1 MADLKTV
8 QVALRVRP
16 ISQAE
21 LARGND
27 SVVKVVGRQEV
38 IVGDGKL
45 SSERFTFNYTFNPNT
60 TQLELYEQAVVDLLE
75 KLFEGYN
82 VTILAYGQTCSGK
95 TYTMGTEF
103 KGELGDEVGVI
114 PRAVTDIFRV
124 IEAAA
129 NEGSAS
135 ATTKVSCSFIEL
147 YQETVYDLLSANRQ
161 SLEIREGTGGIVLQG
176 LTKVPVD
183 SVQATLDCLRR
194 GATVRCVGS
203 TAMNEVSSRSH
214 AIFTI
219 NITKVSPDD
228 PQSVVRSK
236 FHLVDLAGSERSKK
250 TQATGDRFKEG
261 VQINRGLLAL
271 GNVISALGSL
281 ATNGSTGSVHVPY
294 RDSKLTRLLQDSLG
308 GNSFTLMI
316 ACISPVDYNREE
328 TLSTLRYADRAC
340 KIKNKPIVNVDP
352 QRAHIIQL
360 EATIAELRQTIA
372 KLRGLEGGEVEKNGL
387 SPEIAGKAA
396 SSNGILNDAR
406 LLQLEEK
413 NRNLLDR
420 MQTMLQH
427 LATNEMRALTAEKA
441 LEDIEAKL
449 DLEQAAEEDGE
460 GGGQDE
466 SGSVDQTPRPR
477 TMDYMKSVVGETLVS
492 YRQERNRLEL
502 PAANARES
510 IEGDADADAQ
520 VSQSE
525 SMLQASDSHT
535 QQQLRLHNE
544 LNELNSMLAV
554 KEQLVRRFLG
564 QGDAESS
571 VVATRPCQLRAQLEE
586 HESTIR
592 ALEAQLAVQ
601 NEQLGSTKAS
611 DKTSKLAEERRRK
624 VRQLETELAALRQR
638 TAVMQN
644 QLKQKEKDCQRV
656 PGLTAEI
663 KAMKAARVQ
672 LLKTMRA
679 EQEKFRQWQ
688 QTQQKQICQLEAKD
702 RKRQQAIQKMESMH
716 ALQKQVMLRRMDVEK
731 KALQRKMDETAAV
744 NRRLKAALE
753 RRKPAAGA
761 GSGSGADRSNL
772 RGAEA
777 LQWIDQ
783 ELELLHSAV
792 EATEMIKLLEQQR
805 DEESE
810 QLAIMKAEAAEEPR
824 AQNGTTGQSVGDL
837 QRERIANF
845 EASLRVRNE
854 TIAELEQKL
863 QAVNMDEQLAT
874 LSSTLA
880 SLPETRD
887 VMRRLLDVLVQ
898 KDVAFI
904 RERFTKAE
912 AQCKQQP
919 VASRRTLTLIKHM
932 DPEEQYRQLLQ
943 RYKLQQQCHSDRT
956 DDMRGGEDE
965 LIALTENVL
974 SDSSTLRDELN
985 LFKASYKLLQAQLD
999 ELRANGARGQPVF
1012 KKPKLSKVV
1021 EYTQDDD
1028 LEEDEEEYFL
1038 MEESEEDLERD
1049 PTFRATPLAKRKKP
1063 EPIVPPTND
1072 SSSSSATGTSAQQL
1086 NITFAHCNCA
1096 GTCSTKRC
1104 GCRKNNIAC
1113 SSTCKCP
1120 ENCVNQ
1126 DNQENQSV
1134 TQDEERKPKESE
1146 PEGDAQAPKRP
1157 VDQHLDILEYVR
1169 QNKNE
1174 NHLSTCEP
1182 PTAYIMRTVKI

>member
-21 LARGND
+21 LTRGND
-27 SVVKVVGRQEV
+27 SVVKVIGRNEV
-38 IVGDGKL
+38 IIGDGKL
-45 SSERFTFNYTFNPNT
+45 SSERFTFNHTFNPNA

-82 VTILAYGQTCSGK
+82 VTILAYGQTSSGK

-103 KGELGDEVGVI
+103 KGELSDDVGVI
-114 PRAVTDIFRV
+114 PRAVKDIFRV
-124 IEAAA
+124 IETSAS
-129 NEGSAS
+129 EGSV
-135 ATTKVSCSFIEL
+135 TTRVSCSFIEL
-147 YQETVYDLLSANRQ
+147 YQETVYDLLSVNRQ
-161 SLEIREGTGGIVLQG
+161 SIEIREAAGEIVLQG

-219 NITKVSPDD
+219 NIQKVSPDD
-228 PQSVVRSK
+228 PQSVVHSK

-261 VQINRGLLAL
+261 VKINQGLLAL

-281 ATNGSTGSVHVPY
+281 AMGGSTGSVHVPY

-308 GNSFTLMI
+308 GNSYTLMI

-372 KLRGLEGGEVEKNGL
+372 KLRGIEGAEVGQNNR
-387 SPEIAGKAA
+387 SPETCGKSA
-396 SSNGILNDAR
+396 SSSSILNDAR

-413 NRNLLDR
+413 NRILLDR
-420 MQTMLQH
+420 MQSMLPH
-427 LATNEMRALTAEKA
+427 LATKEMRALAAEKA

-449 DLEQAAEEDGE
+449 ELQAAEEGEEDGE
-460 GGGQDE
+460 QDE
-466 SGSVDQTPRPR
+466 SACVDQIRPR
-477 TMDYMKSVVGETLVS
+477 TMDFLKSVVGETLVS
-492 YRQERNRLEL
+492 YRQERNRLQL
-502 PAANARES
+502 PAADTRES
-510 IEGDADADAQ
+510 VGGEADADSQ

-525 SMLQASDSHT
+525 AMLQASDSHT
-535 QQQLRLHNE
+535 QQQLRMYNE

-571 VVATRPCQLRAQLEE
+571 VVATRTCQLRAQLEE
-586 HESTIR
+586 QENTIR
-592 ALEAQLAVQ
+592 ALEEQLAVQ
-601 NEQLGSTKAS
+601 NEQLKSTKAS

-624 VRQLETELAALRQR
+624 VRQLETELATLRQR
-638 TAVMQN
+638 AVAMQN
-644 QLKQKEKDCQRV
+644 HLKQKEKDCLRV

-716 ALQKQVMLRRMDVEK
+716 ALQKQ
-731 KALQRKMDETAAV
+731 ALQRKMDETAAV

-753 RRKPAAGA
+753 RRKPTAG
-761 GSGSGADRSNL
+761 GGGGPGADRSNL

-777 LQWIDQ
+777 MHWIDQ

-792 EATEMIKLLEQQR
+792 EATEMLKLLEQQR
-805 DEESE
+805 DEESV
-810 QLAIMKAEAAEEPR
+810 QLAVMKAEASEES
-824 AQNGTTGQSVGDL
+824 AQNGRTEQSVGDL

-854 TIAELEQKL
+854 TIVDLEQKL
-863 QAVNMDEQLAT
+863 QSVNMDEQLAT

-880 SLPETRD
+880 TLPETRE

-898 KDVAFI
+898 KDVVFI
-904 RERFTKAE
+904 RERFTKME
-912 AQCKQQP
+912 AQCKQTVAKTP
-919 VASRRTLTLIKHM
+919 VADRKQLSTLTLIKNM

-956 DDMRGGEDE
+956 SATGGDDE
-965 LIALTENVL
+965 LIALTEHVL

-985 LFKASYKLLQAQLD
+985 LFKASYKLLQAQVD
-999 ELRANGARGQPVF
+999 ELRANGASRQPVF
-1012 KKPKLSKVV
+1012 KKPKLSKVN
-1021 EYTQDDD
+1021 EHLLDDD
-1028 LEEDEEEYFL
+1028 LDEAEEHFL
-1038 MEESEEDLERD
+1038 EEESEEDLERD
-1049 PTFRATPLAKRKKP
+1049 PTFRMTPLAKRKKLRRHM
-1063 EPIVPPTND
+1063 
-1072 SSSSSATGTSAQQL
+1072 L
-1086 NITFAHCNCA
+1086 NEAL
-1096 GTCSTKRC
+1096 R
-1104 GCRKNNIAC
+1104 
-1113 SSTCKCP
+1113 
-1120 ENCVNQ
+1120 V
-1126 DNQENQSV
+1126 
-1134 TQDEERKPKESE
+1134 
-1146 PEGDAQAPKRP
+1146 
-1157 VDQHLDILEYVR
+1157 
-1169 QNKNE
+1169 
-1174 NHLSTCEP
+1174 
-1182 PTAYIMRTVKI
+1182 